1 MLQNIGPE
9 DIVDGNPVLTLGL
22 IWTVILRFQIQDIS
36 VDELSAKDALL
47 LWCKKK
53 TRGYKAVNVRP
64 PPQGARLIPATYVVS
79 LALQV
84 SPTPRATPT
93 PCVLGLCTGGQLSQV
108 VGGRSRLLRAHPRAP
123 PGPDRLRLAPSRG
136 RGTCIVC
143 VSDCIAADPD

>member
-93 PCVLGLCTGGQLSQV
+93 PLRV
-108 VGGRSRLLRAHPRAP
+108 RSPHRWTTFT
-123 PGPDRLRLAPSRG
+123 SRG
-136 RGTCIVC
+136 RT
-143 VSDCIAADPD
+143 VSPFARSSTRTART

>member
-64 PPQGARLIPATYVVS
+64 PPLCVGS
-79 LALQV
+79 LHRW
-84 SPTPRATPT
+84 TTFT
-93 PCVLGLCTGGQLSQV
+93 
-108 VGGRSRLLRAHPRAP
+108 
-123 PGPDRLRLAPSRG
+123 SRG
-136 RGTCIVC
+136 RT
-143 VSDCIAADPD
+143 VSPFARSSTRTART